1 MTSASPAT
9 APASATPPRGSF
21 DEAALPPA
29 DRLMRK
35 LLRLNG
41 TTPAGKITET
51 GETQMGRSIMASAI
65 RCTLTYL
72 VIPIAGP
79 TIGILGTL
87 AIPVSLLLSFVAGM
101 FSIRSMRTFWRTN
114 HRMRWAYTAFAAV
127 ILVLLTYGVIQDIR
141 MLIAR

>member
-1 MTSASPAT
+1 
-9 APASATPPRGSF
+9 
-21 DEAALPPA
+21 
-29 DRLMRK
+29 MRK